1 MAPRRAAEA
10 VSEEPE
16 EDLVSLTF
24 NEPLS
29 WRAGKPIATG
39 ELLKRLDTLAN
50 ELRDM
55 GELAIDKDSFGKVA
69 KELAGQNLLG
79 HKDKGVRAYVAC
91 CLVDILKL
99 CAPSAPFTPS
109 QTKDIFT
116 FFITSI
122 LPALSDPSHAYNAQH
137 KYVLESL
144 VEVKSIVLLCDI
156 PNSEA
161 LILHLFSSFFDMI
174 SGSTKASTGESIAKN
189 VEYHMTQMMVT
200 LVDEAQSLPANVVD
214 IIVAQFL
221 RAATP
226 GSGKAQKEVDGK
238 QTTLLP
244 KELPEA
250 YNMAKTICN
259 SCKEKMARYVSQY
272 FNEVILEVSAAAPTK
287 SNGHSKNDGES
298 EDEDAHTGPTES
310 DLQELAKAH
319 RLLRELW
326 RAAPAVLQNVI
337 PQLEAELSADNVQ
350 LRTLATETLGDI
362 ISGIGAAGPPPPP
375 AMDPAAYPPMKL
387 EDCPQSPIS
396 DSILTTPI
404 SAQSFAQAH
413 PAVYHS
419 FMGRKNDKSSVIR
432 SGWTT
437 AVGRILTTSAG
448 GIGLSRDEELALVQG
463 LCEKLNDSDEKVR
476 LAGVRAVSRFSF
488 YDIISKLA
496 PNGSVNKS
504 GSVLCSLADRARD
517 RKPAVRTE
525 AMTVLARIWGVAG
538 GEIAADNEA
547 VKEALGGIPTKI
559 FDSFYVNDLE
569 VNVLLDHVMFEQLIP
584 LSYPPAKK
592 AKAANGDSQ
601 TQTNGDAPY
610 DPDKIRTERILLLVK
625 SLDQKAKKAFY
636 AMQSRRTTYSQVVHA
651 FLQRCEEFNGG
662 VIEGDA
668 KAVKNK
674 LDSTINWLANLLP
687 DPMRT
692 TQELH
697 KYAKLHDRRSYQLL
711 RFAIAPETEFGIVYK
726 AIKEFQKRIN
736 AAPNAPAGLLDTLTP
751 IIYRSASLIYNRSHQ
766 PVILNYGRTDENGLA
781 ATARSVMKEISDK
794 HPEIFKASVK
804 ELCKSLEEQTPT
816 KSRANDAGSVD
827 TLKALAS
834 FAKESRED
842 GKSEIDPSPKFAKT
856 LISFALYGTPAK
868 VAKYA
873 VTILHSINPARKEM
887 HMKDLLDNAL
897 SGWTFGEDHFVTR
910 LAAISHL
917 HLLDPKLMEDMNDE
931 IIDITTQ
938 QILLKTRT
946 SKSEDDPQ
954 WQSEEEMDDECQ
966 AKCWAIKVLA
976 NRLRT
981 TDDPETAKTIA
992 VPVYKLLNR
1001 LITKGGELSKQ
1012 NDTPSHHR
1020 SRLRL
1025 LAAQQMLKLCKIKT
1039 FDELLSPAEFNQ
1051 LALIAQDSLANVRSG
1066 FVEKLQKYIVKG
1078 KYPPR
1083 FTTIMFLT
1091 AFEPSTSFKNS
1102 IMTWIRSRVKL
1113 CRDTKS
1119 TIFEQL
1125 FPRLLHLLAHHPD
1138 FSTELEELADIGKY
1152 IIYYLSTVVSE
1163 ETLALTYKYAE
1174 RVKQARDLLAKDEDN
1189 IYILSDLAQTLIKKW
1204 EEKKGWS
1211 MQTYPGKVGIPA
1223 GLFGAL
1229 PSHAVAQ
1236 EIAEKNYLPEDMD
1249 SLLDVLVRKADQKKQ
1264 KRKSNDH
1271 DGRPAKKVKSEP
1283 KSRPVKIP
1291 APKKEKVIREKKTP
1305 KPKKA
1310 STRQFST
1317 PDPSLTDRRKSGR
1330 ASSAK
1335 KNYADRDDSDD
1346 DKEMWDGVTKW
1357 EYFEKDGLTRV
1368 APPEAASDAEE
1379 GEDAED
1385 AMDVDEDAE
1394 SAVDEPEEERN
1405 EEPEEH
1411 PGEEPEEQVEEEKT
1425 DTPVPEAEEEDSA
1438 LSAEPVEEPEE
1449 EQEKSTPVTN
1459 KRSLPSRTSSRRK
1472 AAPPASSPAAPTPA
1486 KTTKAKVAP
1495 KKTLKENVPEVKTAA
1510 KATPKSATKSKAKE
1524 PIAKGKRATRGKGAK
1539 AQDVFDMDESD

>member
-1 MAPRRAAEA
+1 MAPRRGAEP
-10 VSEEPE
+10 VSDEPE
-16 EDLVSLTF
+16 EELVSLTF

-29 WRAGKPIATG
+29 WRAGKPIPTG
-39 ELLKRLDTLAN
+39 ELLRRLDTLTN
-50 ELRDM
+50 ELR
-55 GELAIDKDSFGKVA
+55 ELDQVVIDKDSFSKVA

-79 HKDKGVRAYVAC
+79 HKDKGVRAFVGC
-91 CLVDILKL
+91 CLVDMLKI
-99 CAPSAPFTPS
+99 CAPDAPFTPT
-109 QTKDIFT
+109 QLKDVFT
-116 FFITSI
+116 LFVTSI

-137 KYVLESL
+137 KYVLVSL
-144 VEVKSIVLLCDI
+144 VEVKSIILLCDI
-156 PNSEA
+156 QNSDS

-174 SGSTKASTGESIAKN
+174 SGSTKASTGESIAKD
-189 VEYHMTQMMVT
+189 VEYNMTQMLVT
-200 LVDEAQSLPANVVD
+200 LVDESQSLPANVVD

-226 GSGKAQKEVDGK
+226 GGGKGKQEMDGK

-259 SCKEKMARYVSQY
+259 QNPEKMARYVSQY
-272 FNEVILEVSAAAPTK
+272 FNEVILEVSTAAPSK
-287 SNGHSKNDGES
+287 PNGHRRTSDGADS
-298 EDEDAHTGPTES
+298 DDEDAPAGPTES

-350 LRTLATETLGDI
+350 LRTMATETLGDI

-375 AMDPAAYPPMKL
+375 LMDPAAYPPMRL
-387 EDCPQSPIS
+387 EDCPQTPVS

-404 SAQSFAQAH
+404 SAQSFGQAH
-413 PAVYHS
+413 PSVYHS

-437 AVGRILTTSAG
+437 AIGRILITSAG
-448 GIGLSRDEELALVQG
+448 GIGLSRDEEMSLVQG
-463 LCEKLNDSDEKVR
+463 LGEKLNDSDEKVR
-476 LAGVRAVSRFSF
+476 LAAVRAVSRFSF

-517 RKPAVRTE
+517 RKHAVRSE
-525 AMTVLARIWGVAG
+525 AMTALGRIWGVAA
-538 GEIAADNEA
+538 GEIAAENES
-547 VKEALGGIPTKI
+547 VTEALGGIPTKI

-584 LSYPPAKK
+584 LSYPPVKK
-592 AKAANGDSQ
+592 GKAANGDSQ
-601 TQTNGDAPY
+601 TQTNGDGPFDA
-610 DPDKIRTERILLLVK
+610 DKIRTERILIVVK

-636 AMQSRRTTYSQVVHA
+636 AMQSRRTAYSQVLQG
-651 FLQRCEEFNGG
+651 FLKRCEEFNGG

-668 KAVKNK
+668 KDVKNK
-674 LDSTINWLANLLP
+674 LDSTIKWLANLLP

-711 RFAIAPETEFGIVYK
+711 RFAMAPESDFNTVFK

-736 AAPNAPAGLLDTLTP
+736 AAPNAPAGLLDTLIP
-751 IIYRSASLIYNRSHQ
+751 IIYRSASLVYNRSHQ
-766 PVILNYGRTDENGLA
+766 PVILQYGRTDENGLA

-804 ELCKSLEEQTPT
+804 ELCKSLEEQAPSKTR
-816 KSRANDAGSVD
+816 SNDAGSVD

-834 FAKESRED
+834 FAKESKEE
-842 GKSEIDPSPKFAKT
+842 GKSEIDPTPKFAQT
-856 LISFALYGTPAK
+856 LINFALYGTPAK

-887 HMKDLLDNAL
+887 HMKDLLDKSL
-897 SGWTFGEDHFVTR
+897 QGWTYGEDHFLTR
-910 LAAISHL
+910 IAAISQL

-938 QILLKTRT
+938 QILLKTRNP
-946 SKSEDDPQ
+946 KSEDDPQ
-954 WQSEEEMDDECQ
+954 WQSDEEMDEECQ
-966 AKCWAIKVLA
+966 AKCWAIKVLV

-981 TDDPETAKTIA
+981 TDDPETAKNIA
-992 VPVYKLLNR
+992 IPVYKLLNR
-1001 LITKGGELSKQ
+1001 LIVKSGELSKQ
-1012 NDTPSHHR
+1012 NDTPAHHR

-1025 LAAQQMLKLCKIKT
+1025 LAAQQMLKLCKIKM
-1039 FDELLSPAEFNQ
+1039 FDELLSPVEFNQ
-1051 LALIAQDSLANVRSG
+1051 LALIAQDSLANVRLG

-1083 FTTIMFLT
+1083 FTTIMFIT
-1091 AFEPSTSFKNS
+1091 AFEPVTSFKNS

-1138 FSTELEELADIGKY
+1138 FSTEPEELADIGKY
-1152 IIYYLSTVVSE
+1152 IIYYLSTVASE
-1163 ETLALTYKYAE
+1163 ESLALTYKYAE
-1174 RVKQARDLLAKDEDN
+1174 RVKQARDLLSEDGN

-1249 SLLDVLVRKADQKKQ
+1249 KLLDSLVRKAEQKK
-1264 KRKSNDH
+1264 KRKSDDH
-1271 DGRPAKKVKSEP
+1271 DGRPAKKVKTEAKP
-1283 KSRPVKIP
+1283 RPVKVP
-1291 APKKEKVIREKKTP
+1291 APKKEKVVREKKTP
-1305 KPKKA
+1305 KPKKSSA
-1310 STRQFST
+1310 GIFST
-1317 PDPSLTDRRKSGR
+1317 PDASSVDRRKSGR
-1330 ASSAK
+1330 GASARKS
-1335 KNYADRDDSDD
+1335 YADRDDSED
-1346 DKEMWDGVTKW
+1346 DKEMWHGVAAW
-1357 EYFEKDGLTRV
+1357 EYTSKDGSKETRIV
-1368 APPEAASDAEE
+1368 RPGSDSEV
-1379 GEDAED
+1379 EDED
-1385 AMDVDEDAE
+1385 AMEVDQDAE
-1394 SAVDEPEEERN
+1394 SPAEE
-1405 EEPEEH
+1405 
-1411 PGEEPEEQVEEEKT
+1411 
-1425 DTPVPEAEEEDSA
+1425 EAEEEKADTPEPEPEKEDSS
-1438 LSAEPVEEPEE
+1438 LSPEPEPDEAEEEVEEEVEP
-1449 EQEKSTPVTN
+1449 TPPASN
-1459 KRSLPSRTSSRRK
+1459 GKRSLPSRSSSRK
-1472 AAPPASSPAAPTPA
+1472 QAAAPAASSASVTPA
-1486 KTTKAKVAP
+1486 RATKAKA
-1495 KKTLKENVPEVKTAA
+1495 
-1510 KATPKSATKSKAKE
+1510 SKAK
-1524 PIAKGKRATRGKGAK
+1524 AK
-1539 AQDVFDMDESD
+1539 AQSPVVAKKVAKPTAKSKVKAPIGKGKKATKGKAVREKDIFDMDESES